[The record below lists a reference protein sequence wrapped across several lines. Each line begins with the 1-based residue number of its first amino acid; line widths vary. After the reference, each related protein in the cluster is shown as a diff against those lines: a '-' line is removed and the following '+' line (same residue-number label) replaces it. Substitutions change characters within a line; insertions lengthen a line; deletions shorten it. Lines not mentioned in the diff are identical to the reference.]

1 MTPSALKIAA
11 AALNTT
17 PLDWSGNLDLAS
29 RALNEARAAGAHI
42 ACLPLLALS
51 SVGCADA
58 FLAPF
63 VIDAARD
70 SLKALLPMTRG
81 LVVAVGLPLA
91 VEGRRFNAAALIDD
105 GRLLGFAAK
114 RHLDRDLLSDEA
126 RWFEPWDES
135 SPQFVDFNGER
146 LPIGDATFDARGIR
160 LSLCLGNDLEHLS
173 PPADVDLVLHLGARA
188 FCFGEQARFEA
199 RLCDLTR
206 GTSPAIASANLVGN
220 ESGTLIYGGGA
231 LVAHSG
237 TIRARSPRFSFKDA
251 TLAVGTIR
259 ASDAVDAVESP
270 VPADPLASK
279 QDEFAR
285 AVSLG
290 LFDYLRKSRSRAF
303 ALSLSGGA
311 DSAAIAVLV
320 MTMARFA
327 LRELGSA
334 GVVQA
339 LRFEERFPPSAVHPP
354 WGDDTSLERALRAW
368 MPRLLVTAYQG
379 TQNSSQTTRD
389 AARSVAQAVG
399 ARHLELDVEPFV
411 EGYRAAVESALG
423 RAFDWQKDDLT
434 LQNIQ
439 ARARAPGIW
448 MIANAERALVL
459 VTSNR
464 SEAAVGYA
472 TMDGDTSGG
481 LAPIIGIDKAWLREW
496 LAHVEQKGLCD
507 VPPIPALALINAQAP
522 TAELRPAAAAQTD
535 EGDLMPYALL
545 DEIERLAIHR
555 RHSPIE
561 TWEAMRARHPD
572 LSSETLA
579 DFVTR
584 FFRMFAQSQWK
595 RSRAAPGF
603 HLDEANLSP
612 ESWCRFPLLSGG
624 FEREL
629 TALRARLKRGI

>member
-29 RALNEARAAGAHI
+29 RALNEARAAGANI
-42 ACLPLLALS
+42 ACLPLLSLS

-58 FLAPF
+58 FFAPF

-81 LVVAVGLPLA
+81 LVVAVGLPLS
-91 VEGRRFNAAALIDD
+91 VEGRLFNAAAIIDD

-126 RWFEPWDES
+126 RWFEPWDERCPS
-135 SPQFVDFNGER
+135 FVDFAGER
-146 LPIGDATFDARGIR
+146 VPLGNATFDAHGVR
-160 LSLCLGNDLEHLS
+160 LSICLGNDIARLS
-173 PPADVDLVLHLGARA
+173 PPADADLVLHLGARP

-206 GTSPAIASANLVGN
+206 GTSPAIASSNLLGN
-220 ESGTLIYGGGA
+220 ESGTILYGGGA

-237 TIRARSPRFSFKDA
+237 AILARSPRFSFKSVA
-251 TLAVGTIR
+251 LAVATIG
-259 ASDAVDAVESP
+259 ASASAAAP
-270 VPADPLASK
+270 APADPLASK

-354 WGDDTSLERALRAW
+354 WGDDASLERALQAW
-368 MPRLLVTAYQG
+368 MPRLLITAYQG
-379 TQNSSQTTRD
+379 TQNSSLVTRD
-389 AARSVAQAVG
+389 AARAMAQAVG
-399 ARHLELDVEPFV
+399 ARHLELDVDPFV

-464 SEAAVGYA
+464 SESAVGYA

-496 LAHVEQKGLCD
+496 LAHVEQKGLRD

-522 TAELRPAAAAQTD
+522 TAELRPAAALQTD

-572 LSSETLA
+572 LPPETLA

-584 FFRMFAQSQWK
+584 FFRMFARSQWK

-603 HLDEANLSP
+603 HLDDANLSP

-629 TALRARLKRGI
+629 TALRTRLKRGI